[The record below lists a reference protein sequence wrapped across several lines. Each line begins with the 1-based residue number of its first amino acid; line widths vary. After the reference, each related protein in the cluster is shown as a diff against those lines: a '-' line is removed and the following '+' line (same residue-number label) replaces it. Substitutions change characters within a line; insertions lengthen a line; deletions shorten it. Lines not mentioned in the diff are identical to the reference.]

1 MFKCEECDSKLRA
14 LGAFCQIRVVEAQ
27 VALQSEKLVQQWGYA
42 AAQRGNMAKHKMFVH
57 KQGTENGNVNNV
69 LISKLPHT

>member
-1 MFKCEECDSKLRA
+1 MDQCECEKCPNAKQDEEPV
-14 LGAFCQIRVVEAQ
+14 QQAQ
-27 VALQSEKLVQQWGYA
+27 VALQGEKLDQQWGYA

>member
-1 MFKCEECDSKLRA
+1 MVQCACEKCPQQDEKPV
-14 LGAFCQIRVVEAQ
+14 QQAQ
-27 VALQSEKLVQQWGYA
+27 VALQGEKLVQQWGYA

-57 KQGTENGNVNNV
+57 KLGTENENVNNV